1 MWGSNPRIPEPQ
13 SGVLTTSPIP
23 PWTKIVYQITCKI
36 ASTCCIIL
44 FMKKLYSENKDYILN
59 MFLVFGTSAFLY
71 FIIKQF
77 IPSYHLITL
86 TVDDKIP
93 LIPFFI
99 IFYSIWYPYLFVVFY
114 FIFQKD
120 KDKFKSLIKKYIL
133 CAVIADLCFVIYPT
147 MVSRP
152 EVNGFNSLVS
162 LMLYITYISDI
173 PVNCFPSLHCTFAL
187 LVMYAVTFDKNM
199 NKVFRILV
207 GIISPLIC
215 LSTIFVKQ
223 HSIID
228 VVGAL
233 FLSCIVYV
241 DFKKKNRR

>member
-1 MWGSNPRIPEPQ
+1 MP
-13 SGVLTTSPIP
+13 
-23 PWTKIVYQITCKI
+23 
-36 ASTCCIIL
+36 
-44 FMKKLYSENKDYILN
+44 
-59 MFLVFGTSAFLY
+59 LV
-71 FIIKQF
+71 
-77 IPSYHLITL
+77 
-86 TVDDKIP
+86 
-93 LIPFFI
+93 PFFI

-199 NKVFRILV
+199 NKVFRFLV

-215 LSTIFVKQ
+215 LSTVLVKQ
-223 HSIID
+223 HSVID

-233 FLSCIVYV
+233 FLSCIIYV
-241 DFKKKNRR
+241 DFKKKNRRKI